1 MKDITERQKFEV
13 EFRNNTKLWQITLD
27 AISESIFLIDLNHKI
42 LQCNR
47 ATLNILGKSNY
58 KEIIGH
64 SCWELVHG
72 TSEPVEWCPVKRM
85 RESGQREIAIE
96 KVNGRWAEIS
106 ATPVFDDKGDLTG
119 TVHVI
124 TDITSRKRIEDA
136 SRESEQQYRTILNSL
151 NDPMHVVDKDL
162 KIIFQNPAMVK
173 WLDKLNV
180 DSDLIGKNIFEKF
193 SFLDYDKI
201 YNEYSKIFRTGE
213 TLVTREI
220 NELFNR
226 KVFTETL
233 KIPIKSE
240 GKVEQ
245 VITII
250 RDITEQ
256 KEAEQKLKDSEE
268 KYRYLIENA
277 LEGVWVIDSKA
288 DTILVNPSM
297 ANILGYSVEEM
308 IGKSIFSFMDEN
320 EVKITKLNLERRK
333 KGLSEERDAQFT
345 HRRGN
350 KVYLRIRATPI
361 FDSEGNY
368 EGTYAFLADI
378 TQNMLAEQKLKESE
392 ERFRTLFEIAPA
404 SISVLDLDG
413 NIILSNQQFCNLHGV
428 KNPELLEGRKI
439 LEFIAE
445 KDWSKLKEAIKKSL
459 EGLPRGLNQY
469 AMLKDNGTEFLAE
482 AISSGIKNKKGE
494 IIGLIGVAQDITER
508 NIGEQKLKES
518 EEKYSHLFLSSPYSI
533 IIANMNG
540 KVIDC
545 NFLEDKITGYLKEEI
560 IGKSMLDIPMFPK
573 EYLPVVMK
581 DFKTLLKGRIPK
593 PNEVQIRKKN
603 GTLVWVQPTAS
614 IFKIE
619 GESYIQI
626 IMQEISERKISEEML
641 KESEEKFRT
650 IAEQSFM
657 GIIILQDGVFK
668 YFNKQAAKMNGY
680 SMKEIQNWKPYEFQK
695 LIYPDDR
702 EFVMEQARKKQL
714 GDPDVVTNYQYRV
727 VKKNGEVIWVDN
739 YSKTISYKGKP
750 ADFVMTIDINDK
762 IKAEHR
768 LKDSEEKYRLI
779 SENTDDLIVVY
790 SEHGIVEYF
799 NAETHS
805 RVLGYSPEQLIDKT
819 FRDALVHED
828 DREIAKIKSRER
840 IKKGS
845 YYYQFRLKHQN
856 GKYFWFEVLGKTFT
870 DSYNNKKILCIS
882 RNIEE
887 KKSAE
892 NKIRESEE
900 NFRTIAEQAFM
911 GTLIIQNDQV
921 VYMNNAL
928 LQIFDF
934 SQEEVNYWKKDDLLK
949 LIHPE
954 DLQYLREHRQRIR
967 DGESDIKPY
976 YSYRVFTKYGKIKW
990 IDQFSRPIIYRG
1002 KPAEIVT
1009 IMDITEKKKAEQEL
1023 VKLNSLKSEL
1033 LRRTSHELKTPLVSI
1048 KGFSDLLLTVHK
1060 EKLDD
1065 YVLATIHE
1073 IRLGCERLE
1082 SLIQDILRTSELESE
1097 SVELK
1102 KSEEDLSFLIKLCV
1116 KELQGLIRLRN
1127 HEINLDI
1134 HDKLITS
1141 FEPDQI
1147 HLVIS
1152 NLLNNAIKYTPP
1164 NGKIEVKSAITD
1176 NSILISIHD
1185 NGIGITNE
1193 EKKRL
1198 FSQFGK
1204 IERFGQGLDI
1214 ISDGS
1219 GLGLYIAKKIVELHG
1234 GKIGVKS
1241 KGRNKGSIFYFT
1253 LPVTNE
1259 K

>member
-13 EFRNNTKLWQITLD
+13 EFKNNTKLWQITLD

-136 SRESEQQYRTILNSL
+136 SRESEQQYRMILNSL

-162 KIIFQNPAMVK
+162 KIIFQNPAMAK

-180 DSDLIGKNIFEKF
+180 DSDLIGKNIYEKF
-193 SFLDYDKI
+193 PFLDYDKI

-245 VITII
+245 VITIM

-256 KEAEQKLKDSEE
+256 KEAEQKLKESEK

-320 EVKITKLNLERRK
+320 EVKITKLNLEKRK

-378 TQNMLAEQKLKESE
+378 TQKMLAEQKLKESE

-428 KNPELLEGRKI
+428 KNPELLKGRKI

-445 KDWSKLKEAIKKSL
+445 KDWSKLKEAMKKSL

-469 AMLKDNGTEFLAE
+469 TMLKDNGTEFPAE

-508 NIGEQKLKES
+508 NIAEQKLKES

-545 NFLEDKITGYLKEEI
+545 NFLEDKITGYLKKEI
-560 IGKSMLDIPMFPK
+560 IGKNMLDIPMFPK
-573 EYLPVVMK
+573 EYLPVVIK

-603 GTLVWVQPTAS
+603 GILVWVQPTAS

-641 KESEEKFRT
+641 KESEE
-650 IAEQSFM
+650 
-657 GIIILQDGVFK
+657 
-668 YFNKQAAKMNGY
+668 
-680 SMKEIQNWKPYEFQK
+680 
-695 LIYPDDR
+695 
-702 EFVMEQARKKQL
+702 
-714 GDPDVVTNYQYRV
+714 
-727 VKKNGEVIWVDN
+727 
-739 YSKTISYKGKP
+739 
-750 ADFVMTIDINDK
+750 
-762 IKAEHR
+762 
-768 LKDSEEKYRLI
+768 
-779 SENTDDLIVVY
+779 
-790 SEHGIVEYF
+790 
-799 NAETHS
+799 
-805 RVLGYSPEQLIDKT
+805 
-819 FRDALVHED
+819 
-828 DREIAKIKSRER
+828 
-840 IKKGS
+840 
-845 YYYQFRLKHQN
+845 
-856 GKYFWFEVLGKTFT
+856 
-870 DSYNNKKILCIS
+870 
-882 RNIEE
+882 
-887 KKSAE
+887 
-892 NKIRESEE
+892 

-921 VYMNNAL
+921 AYMNNAL

-934 SQEEVNYWKKDDLLK
+934 SQGENNNWKKDDLIK

-954 DLQYLREHRQRIR
+954 DLQYLRKYRQRIR

-1002 KPAEIVT
+1002 KPAELVT

-1127 HEINLDI
+1127 HE
-1134 HDKLITS
+1134 
-1141 FEPDQI
+1141 
-1147 HLVIS
+1147 
-1152 NLLNNAIKYTPP
+1152 
-1164 NGKIEVKSAITD
+1164 
-1176 NSILISIHD
+1176 
-1185 NGIGITNE
+1185 
-1193 EKKRL
+1193 
-1198 FSQFGK
+1198 
-1204 IERFGQGLDI
+1204 
-1214 ISDGS
+1214 
-1219 GLGLYIAKKIVELHG
+1219 
-1234 GKIGVKS
+1234 
-1241 KGRNKGSIFYFT
+1241 
-1253 LPVTNE
+1253 
-1259 K
+1259 